1 MLFQFVVCFLLIAIA
16 VVNGWN
22 QFGFRSNNKMM
33 RTKNTI
39 LRVSTDTVVESA
51 PSSGATPEGGSSK
64 KSKDKDYSIYTPGQQ
79 IEGTL
84 LSAKQFGIFVK
95 LEQGIDAL
103 IPRSTLSRSG
113 YDKLKG
119 MVDAKSKEAVK
130 IELIS
135 VNIENKTISAK
146 YLPLVAEES
155 FDLSTLDPK
164 VLKTKL
170 FDATILSAHDFG
182 VFAKVD
188 GVDIDGLVP
197 ASLLPDRSGG
207 SIQSLYP

>member
-1 MLFQFVVCFLLIAIA
+1 MLFRFIVCSFLLALA
-16 VVNGWN
+16 VNGWS
-22 QFGFRSNNKMM
+22 QFGFRSNKMIM
-33 RTKNTI
+33 RNKNTL
-39 LRVSTDTVVESA
+39 LRVSTDKVTESNA
-51 PSSGATPEGGSSK
+51 DATPDAASSK
-64 KSKDKDYSIYTPGQQ
+64 KVTKEKNYSIYSAGQQ
-79 IEGTL
+79 LEGTL

-119 MVDAKSKEAVK
+119 MVDAKSKVAVK
-130 IELIS
+130 VELIS

-164 VLKTKL
+164 VLKTKA
-170 FDATILSAHDFG
+170 FNATILSAHDFG
-182 VFAKVD
+182 VFAKID